1 MAHLNRLPAGQAL
14 DLATGLGRCAVE
26 LARTGWNVTAVD
38 ISEVGIRI
46 ARRHADRLGAHVDW
60 IVADLEHFLLPSRH
74 FDVVTVFNYLDRTRL
89 PGQIVRT
96 LRPGG
101 MLLFETFTLN
111 QLQVPGNHLTNPDHM
126 LRPGELLS
134 MFPGLRVRAYRD
146 VIEADRAVASLLAQK
161 VSGE

>member
-1 MAHLNRLPAGQAL
+1 MAHLNRLPAGRAL
-14 DLATGLGRCAVE
+14 DLATGLGRCAVK